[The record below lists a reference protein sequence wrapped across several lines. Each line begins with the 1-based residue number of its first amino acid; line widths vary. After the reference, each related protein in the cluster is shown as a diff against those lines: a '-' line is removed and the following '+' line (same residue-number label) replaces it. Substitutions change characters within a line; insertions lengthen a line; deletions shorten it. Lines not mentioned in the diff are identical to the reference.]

1 MHQLPNWGVI
11 EGMGAL
17 LLPTLR
23 FPPVNVQGNT
33 FRYIAE
39 IELEGKINPHE
50 NLISLDCAELF
61 VLQIVN
67 SSAHNAGRLLC
78 LFI

>member
-1 MHQLPNWGVI
+1 MHQLPNWDVI
-11 EGMGAL
+11 KSVDAL

-23 FPPVNVQGNT
+23 SPPVNVQSNT
-33 FRYIAE
+33 FRYAAE

-61 VLQIVN
+61 VLH
-67 SSAHNAGRLLC
+67 ADC
-78 LFI
+78 

>member
-1 MHQLPNWGVI
+1 MHQLPNWHVI

-33 FRYIAE
+33 FKYMAE
-39 IELEGKINPHE
+39 IELEGKINPCE

-61 VLQIVN
+61 VLRIVN
-67 SSAHNAGRLLC
+67 SSAHNAGRLLR